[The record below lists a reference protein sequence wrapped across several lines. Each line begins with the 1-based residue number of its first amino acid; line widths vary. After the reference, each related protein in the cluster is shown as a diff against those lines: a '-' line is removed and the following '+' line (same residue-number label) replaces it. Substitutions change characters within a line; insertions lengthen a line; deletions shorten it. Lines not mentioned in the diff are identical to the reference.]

1 MMSVE
6 NFEIDFIETPDDS
19 VTFVEAKKDVIVDTK
34 KDLNDLR
41 DDIKTPEI
49 QTKSDEQYYFLGQTK
64 VESGDLRDVTD
75 AIESHDTFSD
85 TKITIT

>member
-34 KDLNDLR
+34 KDLNNLR

-75 AIESHDTFSD
+75 AIESRDTFSD